1 MKRFLTMALA
11 GVLALGLGSAA
22 YAVECALDNVPA
34 STLLFP
40 FVTYDYDTG
49 FIGGTDN
56 SGQTTLFAITN
67 VSETAQIVHITLWS
81 DYSVA
86 LLDFNL
92 TLTGYDVQTINIRD
106 ILRDG
111 VLPSD
116 DTGANEWWDGTGLTN
131 AGPPPFDD
139 GPYSTRNQLWA
150 GALDSWFWIDST
162 TPNNGLAVPES
173 TNPLDCEPGTG
184 PGLWIS
190 SPVNYRE
197 DPNGDGDTSDSGI
210 IPSTFLSV
218 IQGHLQVSELAT
230 TGYVN
235 CDWTDTEDGFND
247 EPWFTAQYFPS
258 QPDLPRYTWMYVTA
272 DVVGACNKDLPD
284 SDWLNYFGGAPS
296 GVQAQNVLMGDV
308 IYLDSGNNFSEA
320 INAVHLEDRPSGASV
335 SFYERYHGGAS
346 AENREPLPTAW
357 AFRYMYVDS
366 PTAPA
371 NTWIRAWKGS
381 TANGIVIDLDD
392 EVDGGGGAI
401 DDAGPSALY
410 ANTCIPYTYY
420 AWDEDENVNRVTA
433 GFVPPWSGSDD
444 PDPEPIANLFPL
456 ETQEVPVSEFFI
468 VQASADVAFGWMMV
482 IWPLSNWDGVNPGA
496 LLYDQYQTYMSVKY
510 ANFGT
515 YTAGLEAAVMGNYNC
530 DAGDVLPS
538 LAIGLYSE

>member
-40 FVTYDYDTG
+40 FVTYDYETG

-67 VSETAQIVHITLWS
+67 VSADAQIVHITLWS

-116 DTGANEWWDGTGLTN
+116 DTGANEWWDGTGTTN

-139 GPYSTRNQLWA
+139 GPYSTRNELWA
-150 GALDSWFWIDST
+150 GALDPWFWTSPGV
-162 TPNNGLAVPES
+162 PNNGLPVPIS
-173 TNPLDCEPGTG
+173 TNPLDCDPTT
-184 PGLWIS
+184 WIS

-197 DPNGDGDTSDSGI
+197 DPNGDGDLSDSGI
-210 IPSTFLSV
+210 IPADFLDV

-235 CDWTDTEDGFND
+235 CDWSATEDGFND

-258 QPDLPRYTWMYVTA
+258 QPDLPRYTWMYITA

-284 SDWLNYFGGAPS
+284 SDALNYFGAAS
-296 GVQAQNVLMGDV
+296 GVQVANVLMGD
-308 IYLDSGNNFSEA
+308 ILYLDSGNNFSEA
-320 INAVHLEDRPSGASV
+320 INAVHIEDLPNPSPI
-335 SFYERYHGGAS
+335 SFYYRYHGGTS

-357 AFRYMYVDS
+357 AFRYMYS
-366 PTAPA
+366 ATAQA
-371 NTWIRAWKGS
+371 NTFVRAWKGS
-381 TANGIVIDLDD
+381 TLSGIVVDLDD
-392 EVDGGGGAI
+392 TVTGPGGTISG
-401 DDAGPSALY
+401 AGPAALY

-420 AWDEDENVNRVTA
+420 AWDEDENVNGVQP
-433 GFVPPWSGSDD
+433 GFIPPWSGSED
-444 PDPEPIANLFPL
+444 PDPEPVANLFPL
-456 ETQEVPVSEFFI
+456 ETQEVPITEFFI
-468 VQASADVAFGWMMV
+468 VQQNATTAFGWMMV
-482 IWPLSNWDGVNPGA
+482 IWPLSNWNGTNP
-496 LLYDQYQTYMSVKY
+496 LIDDYDWYQTYMSVKY
-510 ANFGT
+510 ASFGT

-530 DAGDVLPS
+530 NGDSLPG
-538 LAIGLYSE
+538 LAIGRYGYSE